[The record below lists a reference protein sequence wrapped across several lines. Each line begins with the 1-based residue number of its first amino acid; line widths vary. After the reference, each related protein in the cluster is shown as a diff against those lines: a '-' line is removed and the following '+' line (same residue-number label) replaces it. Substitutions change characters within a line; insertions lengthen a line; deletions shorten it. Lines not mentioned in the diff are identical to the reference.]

1 MSEIGNTEFKSKDI
15 VFDKPVELENEIK
28 DIYADLF
35 EDDYDSKIDKADM
48 GLLEKSN
55 EDIATEL
62 EEAKET
68 YYEILEIEPVLTN
81 EYKHCPVENGEWSGE
96 RGNSTWVPDPEY
108 IPQKGNPEGKTWQ
121 EILEK
126 NGIEGIEF
134 KDGEPDF
141 SEISKGDVKIEPF
154 SENRSDNF
162 DKADIELAKQKGCTP
177 EEVAKWRKENDYTWH
192 ECKDMETMQKV
203 PCEVHNNIPHSG
215 GISEKKKESNNE

>member
-1 MSEIGNTEFKSKDI
+1 MPELGNIEIESKENLSE
-15 VFDKPVELENEIK
+15 KPIELEIDVKN
-28 DIYADLF
+28 IYADLF
-35 EDDYDSKIDKADM
+35 EDDYEEKIDDSDRVIF
-48 GLLEKSN
+48 EKSN
-55 EDIATEL
+55 EDIASEL
-62 EEAKET
+62 EEARET
-68 YYEILEIEPVLTN
+68 YHEILEIEPTVIN
-81 EYKHCPVENGEWSGE
+81 EYKHCPLENGEWSGE
-96 RGNSTWVPDPEY
+96 RGNSTWIPDPDY
-108 IPQKGNPEGKTWQ
+108 IPQKGNPDGKTWQ

-126 NGIEGIEF
+126 YGIEGIEF

-177 EEVAKWRKENDYTWH
+177 EEVAKWRKENGYTWH

-203 PCEVHNNIPHSG
+203 PSEVHNNIPHSG